1 MEKRPPLSIT
11 MPMPRLAVAAASL
24 LAAGLPAQNFV
35 PNGHFDQ
42 AGNGWTMTQFND
54 PLGTTGFAPAR
65 VTGNGP
71 SMAVFGNFQTLTPVM
86 SATYSGTPM
95 TLPPIPLAVSFDVM
109 WDKQVTTPIPYNTV
123 NRVDLLFYDSTN
135 TLLTTMTL
143 GVPNQTA
150 LQERAS
156 FTGTFTPPAVGTYH
170 VDLFLR
176 HSNLANMPYT
186 TWVDNVVI
194 GSPNSFVFGTGCA
207 GNGGFT
213 PVIGSSNA
221 PLVNTT
227 NFQVEL
233 NDAWGGPTFAI
244 FAIDL
249 SRTSIGSIPLP
260 YPIGGGCSLRVGTGA
275 LLTHLVNASGPGTG
289 TAAQVLAVPNNP
301 GLHGLFLYSQWGV
314 SDPASAS
321 PLQVAVTA
329 GFAFMIE

>member
-1 MEKRPPLSIT
+1 MQAT
-11 MPMPRLAVAAASL
+11 RLTVAAAL
-24 LAAGLPAQNFV
+24 LACSGLSAQNLV

-42 AGNGWTMTQFND
+42 SGNGWTMTQFND

-86 SATYSGTPM
+86 SATYRGTAAL
-95 TLPPIPLAVSFDVM
+95 LPAAPLPVSFDVM
-109 WDKQVTTPIPYNTV
+109 WEKTVTTPIPYNTV
-123 NRVDLLFYDSTN
+123 NRVDLMIYDSAN
-135 TLLTTMTL
+135 TLVTTFTL
-143 GVPNQTA
+143 GVPTQTA

-156 FTGTFTPPAVGTYH
+156 FTGTFTPPATGMYSAQ
-170 VDLFLR
+170 LFLR

-207 GNGGFT
+207 GTGAFT

-221 PLVNTT
+221 PLINTT

-233 NDAWGGPTFAI
+233 NDAWGGPTVAI
-244 FAIDL
+244 FALDL
-249 SRTSIGSIPLP
+249 SRTSVGSIPLP
-260 YPIGGGCSLRVGTGA
+260 FSLGGGCSLLVGTGA
-275 LLTHLVNASGPGTG
+275 LLPHVLTGSGPGTG

-314 SDPASAS
+314 SDPGSAS